1 MALKKFGDL
10 QVGDVILGPNGEEVT
25 ITQAYDAHM
34 PERMFEI
41 ELENGESIKASGN
54 HLWYVETKFDYE
66 YHRERRREAK
76 KLLKTVLTSEMLDNL
91 REIAISDDDIETSLT
106 DMVNLL
112 EAGDNRPIQ
121 YILERVARSIGHV
134 SENTVTYQDMEM
146 SDVDSE
152 DLTYDVRHYD
162 ASVFCQQV
170 LSLTGQRKYKKQY
183 PLVVGSVVT
192 TLELMDLYQVEIP
205 VLNFEENKTQVR
217 KN

>member
-205 VLNFEENKTQVR
+205 VLNFEENKTQAR